1 MANEQILTSKQVIE
15 RTAASLQPED
25 VAIVQKAFLY
35 AENAHKD
42 QYRKSGEPYIIHPI
56 QVAGILAD
64 LELDASTVAAG
75 FLHDVV
81 EDSETTMEEIRF
93 ALCKAR
99 SNGNPCFIAIIIDA
113 I

>member
-1 MANEQILTSKQVIE
+1 MANENLLTSKQVIE
-15 RTAASLQPED
+15 RTQSYLQPQD
-25 VAIVQKAFLY
+25 VEMVEKAFLF

-64 LELDASTVAAG
+64 LELDASTIAAG

-81 EDSETTMEEIRF
+81 EDTDVTLQDIEEMLLSKGV
-93 ALCKAR
+93 AV
-99 SNGNPCFIAIIIDA
+99 
-113 I
+113 